1 MFKSAL
7 LASVMAITTRAINLD
22 TENQLEL
29 HAENDL
35 NLNNA
40 IDAASSDDSS
50 SNGGGRG
57 RVRLFRG
64 LAKRGLRLGNG
75 GGNRRRGSSSSN
87 KHQGHNWHSKARKA
101 RAPPKAKAPEPAVV
115 EVVQDEP
122 LKIEPYLKI
131 DPLVFPKFE
140 MNTLPHFGKLEPLIQ
155 VQAKNDIDVENADK
169 EVEAKED
176 MPDLLKEAAD
186 GFAWVFGADKDD
198 EQVVDANEQVV
209 GADEQEGDEVNGVVE

>member
-87 KHQGHNWHSKARKA
+87 KHQGHNWH
-101 RAPPKAKAPEPAVV
+101 
-115 EVVQDEP
+115 
-122 LKIEPYLKI
+122 
-131 DPLVFPKFE
+131 
-140 MNTLPHFGKLEPLIQ
+140 
-155 VQAKNDIDVENADK
+155 
-169 EVEAKED
+169 
-176 MPDLLKEAAD
+176 
-186 GFAWVFGADKDD
+186 
-198 EQVVDANEQVV
+198 
-209 GADEQEGDEVNGVVE
+209 